1 MYRKILQ
8 DPLRFPE
15 EVGSEARSLL
25 VGLLNRDPAHR
36 LGVNGAADIKNHP
49 FFARHIDWKRLVAK
63 KIQPPF
69 KPAVASAIDTSNF
82 DEEFT
87 SEVPMDSVVDDSHLS
102 QTVQAQF
109 QGFSWSAND
118 GLSESIRN

>member
-15 EVGSEARSLL
+15 EVGAEARSLL
-25 VGLLNRDPAHR
+25 VGLLNRDPSQR
-36 LGVNGAADIKNHP
+36 LGVNGALDIKNHP
-49 FFARHIDWKRLVAK
+49 FFARHIDWKRLIAK
-63 KIQPPF
+63 QIQPPF

-87 SEVPMDSVVDDSHLS
+87 SEAPMDSVVDDSHLS

-109 QGFSWSAND
+109 QGFSWSAD
-118 GLSESIRN
+118 GLSGSVN